1 MTFSQIEASRQK
13 GRPTNLFHVRYGDA
27 PNSYYAY
34 TDAEQPIEN
43 GGIKYEPLTITRGK
57 IVVTGTLDKAAM
69 EVRMTLNVPLA
80 EHFRVYPPSQVVNL
94 TILQG
99 HLSDP
104 SLEFLV
110 AWTGRVISAKR
121 TENELVLTGE
131 PISTSMKRVG
141 LRRHY
146 QYSCPHVLYGSE
158 CKANKTA
165 ATTIVA
171 VAAIA
176 NTTITLPVG
185 WTPQAKAEKYVGGI
199 VEWVNRHGDK
209 ETRTILKVTGFR
221 NLVCAGF
228 LRDLVPGQ
236 SVNVILG
243 CNHGFYA
250 KEDKSID
257 ADKTDCYG
265 LHDNIHNFGG
275 CPFIP
280 TENPVGRLNMYY

>member
-1 MTFSQIEASRQK
+1 MTFASIEQSRQK

-27 PNSYYAY
+27 PNSYYGY
-34 TDAEQPIEN
+34 TDAEQPITN
-43 GGIKYEPLTITRGK
+43 SGITYSPLAVTRGK
-57 IVVTGTLDKAAM
+57 IVVSGTLDKATM
-69 EVRMTLNVPLA
+69 EVRMSLNVPLA

-104 SLEFLV
+104 DLQFLV

-121 TENELVLTGE
+121 TDMELILTCE
-131 PISTSMKRVG
+131 PISTSLKRVG

-158 CKANKTA
+158 CKADKSA
-165 ATTIVA
+165 ATIVTTVDA
-171 VAAIA
+171 LS
-176 NTTITLPVG
+176 NTTVTVPDG
-185 WTPQAKAEKYVGGI
+185 WETEARSAKYVGGM
-199 VEWVNRHGDK
+199 VEWINAHGDL
-209 ETRTILKVTGFR
+209 ETRTILKVVGFR
-221 NLVCAGF
+221 NLVLSGF
-228 LRDLVPGQ
+228 LRDLDIGA
-236 SVNVILG
+236 SINVILG
-243 CNHGFYA
+243 CNHGFYVLT
-250 KEDKSID
+250 DKSID

-280 TENPVGRLNMYY
+280 TENPVGRLNLYY